1 MLSRYAA
8 GYIPRALEKQLRK
21 STHPLKE
28 KLIAHL
34 EELVLSGPAQ
44 DMSEDF
50 STDWINLID

>member
-1 MLSRYAA
+1 MLLRYTA

-21 STHPLKE
+21 SAHPLKE

-44 DMSEDF
+44 DTSEDF